1 MQCVSEFE
9 VRLENLDPYREVGL
23 PSNQAEW
30 NESHTRIWA
39 SRLQSPWGL
48 HWRCE
53 EAAARMERDNED
65 TVDILVRTC
74 KQLFVQTVLAFVL
87 G

>member
-1 MQCVSEFE
+1 MAYAVCL
-9 VRLENLDPYREVGL
+9 VRLEILDPYREAGL

-30 NESHTRIWA
+30 NEYCTRICA

-48 HWRCE
+48 HWRFE
-53 EAAARMERDNED
+53 EGAARMERDNED